1 MGKLDKL
8 RQFGLGN
15 AAESMG
21 AGAPGRNAPG
31 SPLHGATAVG
41 PAAVPAQLQGVARNK
56 DAALIPTDK
65 IGPDPDQP
73 REDFD
78 PDELKSLSES
88 LKTRGQLQPITV
100 CWEEERGQYVI
111 VCGERRWRAAKLA
124 GMTTMAAT
132 ILSRAPEPG
141 ERLALQLIE
150 NLLRSDLRPVEQA
163 KAYRQLMSVHGW
175 TAAQLARELAV
186 TESKL
191 TRALSLLELPAP
203 VQEQVEQGFL
213 APATAYE
220 ILEDRGP
227 RRAGRVGHARG
238 PRQADPRR
246 DIPRRP
252 GAEGRG
258 RGQARPRD
266 PPPGRICHGTR
277 ASDRRRPGG
286 RRDRRAGGGPHPGQG
301 RAGQPGGFC
310 GGRGRL
316 SGAAPRLTLHG
327 PMGAPQS
334 GVSSSGMYGLSSI
347 FLR

>member
-8 RQFGLGN
+8 RQSGLGN

-41 PAAVPAQLQGVARNK
+41 PPAVPAQLQGVARNK

-73 REDFD
+73 REEFD
-78 PDELKSLSES
+78 PDELKSLTES
-88 LKTRGQLQPITV
+88 LRTRGQLQPITV
-100 CWEEERGQYVI
+100 SWDEGRGLYVI
-111 VCGERRWRAAKLA
+111 VCGERRWRAARLA

-150 NLLRSDLRPVEQA
+150 NLLRADLRPVEQA
-163 KAYRQLMSVHGW
+163 KAYRQLMGLHGW

-203 VQEQVEQGFL
+203 VQEQVEQGVL

-220 ILEDRGP
+220 ISKIADRGEQEALAT
-227 RRAGRVGHARG
+227 RVVRDKLTREETSRAV
-238 PRQADPRR
+238 
-246 DIPRRP
+246 
-252 GAEGRG
+252 
-258 RGQARPRD
+258 
-266 PPPGRICHGTR
+266 
-277 ASDRRRPGG
+277 
-286 RRDRRAGGGPHPGQG
+286 RDRRSEGAGGSPRATPHRAEFATANGRVTVSGP
-301 RAGQPGGFC
+301 PGGVIAALEEALIQARASQ
-310 GGRGRL
+310 GGPKD
-316 SGAAPRLTLHG
+316 AAE
-327 PMGAPQS
+327 AEAA
-334 GVSSSGMYGLSSI
+334 
-347 FLR
+347 

>member
-21 AGAPGRNAPG
+21 AGAPGRKAPG

-41 PAAVPAQLQGVARNK
+41 PAAVPPQLQGVARNK

-73 REDFD
+73 REEFD

-100 CWEEERGQYVI
+100 CWEEGRGQYVI

-163 KAYRQLMSVHGW
+163 KAYRQLMSLHGW

-220 ILEDRGP
+220 ISKIVDRGEQEELAT
-227 RRAGRVGHARG
+227 RVVRDKLTREATSRAVRERKSEGASRPARATLHRAEFATAHGRVTVAG
-238 PRQADPRR
+238 P
-246 DIPRRP
+246 
-252 GAEGRG
+252 
-258 RGQARPRD
+258 
-266 PPPGRICHGTR
+266 
-277 ASDRRRPGG
+277 
-286 RRDRRAGGGPHPGQG
+286 AGGVIAALEEALIQA
-301 RAGQPGGFC
+301 RAGQGTPGDTADAE
-310 GGRGRL
+310 
-316 SGAAPRLTLHG
+316 AA
-327 PMGAPQS
+327 
-334 GVSSSGMYGLSSI
+334 
-347 FLR
+347 